1 MGNSNA
7 DVKSFGDIIDNDSD
21 PSKIPM
27 IIGISREVIK
37 SEKIIKVIDY
47 IKKIIKSIAVI
58 MFILN
63 MIMNNNLYLKIDV
76 SAMYLLLFNLFTSV
90 LMMITVVFHKK

>member
-1 MGNSNA
+1 MTQ
-7 DVKSFGDIIDNDSD
+7 ILQ
-21 PSKIPM
+21 KIPM

-47 IKKIIKSIAVI
+47 IKMIIKSVAVI
-58 MFILN
+58 ILILPI
-63 MIMNNNLYLKIDV
+63 IMNNNLYLKIDV

-90 LMMITVVFHKK
+90 LMMITVVFHK